1 MKLVWFMFALVC
13 LPFLGS
19 AQEVTKENNYGIDT
33 TFWYPDGEK
42 ETRMRVVEEFKPGT
56 KLPDFKFEDIDG
68 KTVSLKAFK
77 GKYVYIDVWATYCGP
92 CLNELPRLHELE
104 KAMAGK
110 NIVFVSI
117 SKDPERKD
125 WEKMVKE
132 KKMKGVQWFIG
143 KDKKFKE
150 ALGITLIPRFIL
162 VNRKGRIVEAYM
174 SRPSNPAT
182 LKVLQ
187 ALKGI

>member
-13 LPFLGS
+13 LPFWGS
-19 AQEVTKENNYGIDT
+19 AQEVSKENNYGIDT

-42 ETRMRVVEEFKPGT
+42 ETRMRVVEEFKSGT
-56 KLPDFKFEDIDG
+56 KLPDFKFEDING

-77 GKYVYIDVWATYCGP
+77 GKYVYIDVWASYCGP
-92 CLNELPRLHELE
+92 CMDQLPHLHELE

-117 SKDPERKD
+117 SKDPKRKD
-125 WEKMVKE
+125 WENMVKE
-132 KKMKGVQWFIG
+132 KKMKGAQWFIG

-162 VNRKGRIVEAYM
+162 VDRKGRIVEAYM

-187 ALKGI
+187 ALKRI